1 MEGNEWEKIFSKW
14 PIFKGVF
21 KIGKYNNL
29 SSNLKYL
36 GVYTVM
42 NWHIEPLPRYIS
54 NPSPR
59 NQLCHFCWFS
69 RLLLGIWSIPGRS
82 CMNIWLI
89 EWSLKVPLVQFTWLF
104 IKDRNSV
111 MWGLPVIW
119 FLVVLLLVALNE
131 DLLKKE
137 SQMTRRICISSYLQ

>member
-42 NWHIEPLPRYIS
+42 NWHIEPRYIQS
-54 NPSPR
+54 LTWEPTMS
-59 NQLCHFCWFS
+59 F
-69 RLLLGIWSIPGRS
+69 LLVFATFTRYLKHWRS

-89 EWSLKVPLVQFTWLF
+89 EWSLKVPLVHFTWLF
-104 IKDRNSV
+104 IENRNSV
-111 MWGLPVIW
+111 MWLWGLPVIW
-119 FLVVLLLVALNE
+119 FLVVLILVALNE
-131 DLLKKE
+131 D
-137 SQMTRRICISSYLQ
+137 